1 MGLEA
6 ECTVKVG
13 RRTSRGQARFEEKE
27 IVFRGDFRLVIPLAE
42 VTAADARD
50 GTLSVA
56 SSAGTARFELG
67 PAAEKW
73 AARIRSPR
81 GRLDKLGVKPG
92 TRVRVLGAEDR
103 AFRAELEER
112 GAAVDEG
119 RGPRSVDLV
128 FLRVEKAGELGRLAS
143 LRKAIAPAGA
153 VWVLWPKGRKELRE
167 DDVRAAALATGLVD
181 VKVVSFSDALS
192 GLKLVIP
199 LAQR

>member
-6 ECTVKVG
+6 ECTVRFGK
-13 RRTSRGQARFEEKE
+13 RSSRGKARFEEKE

-42 VTAADARD
+42 VTSAAAQD

-56 SSAGTARFELG
+56 SAAGTARFELG

-73 AARIRSPR
+73 AAKIRSPR

-92 TRVRVLGAEDR
+92 SRVRVLGLDDR
-103 AFRAELEER
+103 AFRAELEAR
-112 GAAVDEG
+112 GAQVDEG
-119 RGPRSVDLV
+119 RGGRTVDV
-128 FLRVEKAGELGRLAS
+128 AFLRVEKPAQLDRLPA
-143 LRKAIAPAGA
+143 LRKAVAPAGA
-153 VWVLWPKGRKELRE
+153 IWVLWPKGRKELRE
-167 DDVRAAALATGLVD
+167 DDVRGAALAVGLVD